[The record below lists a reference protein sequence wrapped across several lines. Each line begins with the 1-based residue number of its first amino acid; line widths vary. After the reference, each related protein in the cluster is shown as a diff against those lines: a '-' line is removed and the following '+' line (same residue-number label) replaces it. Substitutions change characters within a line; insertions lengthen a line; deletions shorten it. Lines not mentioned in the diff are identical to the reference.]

1 MKKIVVLLLA
11 VFILAGCVGSPVTV
25 QVVKDVNGDVSQE
38 VGTIHQETSVATPT
52 AVVENGASN
61 RWLVLFL
68 ALGIPALFV
77 VYILTHLFGSSS
89 SEEYPTDNSENWSRD
104 EWDQY
109 AEYIHSLKESENGK

>member
-52 AVVENGASN
+52 AAVENGASN

-77 VYILTHLFGSSS
+77 IYILAHLFGSNS
-89 SEEYPTDNSENWSRD
+89 SEEYPTDDAENWS
-104 EWDQY
+104 EWEWEAY
-109 AEYIHSLKESENGK
+109 EKRINSLKESENGK